1 MKICKLLLAAAGA
14 TVLLGALVS
23 TASAGRL
30 EISETRISAMW
41 RSVEFALPSVTVR
54 CEVTLDATLH
64 ERTMIKDLGTLMGY
78 ITRAILGPCSN
89 GTYTILT
96 STLPWH
102 IRYSDFEGTLPEIT
116 SLIVHV
122 IGFSWRISGGG
133 NTCLARSSTT
143 KPLIITFH
151 RDPVTHLLTEA
162 GLSGRIPTGI
172 ECFGIEGTF
181 RSDSG
186 SLSVSNSTTR
196 VSVSLI

>member
-30 EISETRISAMW
+30 EISETRITTMW

-78 ITRAILGPCSN
+78 ITRAILGPCAS
-89 GTYTILT
+89 GTATILT

-102 IRYSDFEGTLPEIT
+102 IRYSDFTGTLPEIN
-116 SLIVHV
+116 SIIVHV
-122 IGFSWRISGGG
+122 IGASWRVAGGG
-133 NTCLARSSTT
+133 VNCLARSSTT
-143 KPLIITFH
+143 KPAIGTFH
-151 RDPVTHLLTEA
+151 RDPVTHNLTEV
-162 GLSGRIPTGI
+162 GISGRIPTGL
-172 ECFGIEGTF
+172 ECFGVEGTF
-181 RSDSG
+181 SSDSG
-186 SLSVSNSTTR
+186 SVSVSNSSTS

>member
-30 EISETRISAMW
+30 EVSTKEISMMW
-41 RSVEFALPSVTVR
+41 RSVEFRLPFATTR
-54 CEVTLDATLH
+54 CQVTLDSTLH

-78 ITRAILGPCSN
+78 ITRAILGPCTG

-102 IRYSDFEGTLPEIT
+102 IRYSDFTGTLPEIN

-122 IGFSWRISGGG
+122 IGFSWRFSGGG
-133 NTCLARSSTT
+133 STCLAISEASH
-143 KPLIITFH
+143 PFVITFH
-151 RDPVTHLLTEA
+151 RNPATHLLTEA
-162 GLSGRIPTGI
+162 GLSGRMPTGA
-172 ECFGIEGTF
+172 ECFRVEGTF
-181 RSDSG
+181 TSDSG
-186 SLSVSNSTTR
+186 IVSQSNTNTS